1 MPPKEDPRELLIPPD
16 ALAQRA
22 FHHLTRVQ
30 EAFVKDM
37 PSNHQLVVY
46 ALINDEKIRV
56 SFGQWINPTTVLFIQ
71 DPQKPGETRNV
82 FLQHVSQMNVCVTSE
97 EINTPTPEQLA
108 EPKRIIGFG
117 PVP

>member
-1 MPPKEDPRELLIPPD
+1 MPHPDPRDLLIPSD

-22 FHHLTRVQ
+22 LHHLTRVQ

-46 ALINDEKIRV
+46 ALINGEEIRV

-71 DPQKPGETRNV
+71 DPQTPGETRKV

-97 EINTPTPEQLA
+97 EINKPTPEQLA

-117 PVP
+117 PG